1 MKPSLPQGT
10 RDFGAEEL
18 QKRYFIMDTIRAVYE
33 KYGFQPLETP
43 TMENLSTLTGKYG
56 DEGDQ
61 LLFRIMNQGRKV
73 EKANVKAFEEKDYGK
88 FVASL
93 CERGLRYDLTVP
105 FARYVVMNQHNLAF
119 PYKRYQIQPV
129 WRGDRPQKGRY
140 REFYQC
146 DADVIGSE
154 SLLNEVEL
162 TQILDE
168 VYTKL
173 GVNVEIRLNNRKVL
187 IGIAEVIGAADKF
200 MDITIAIDK
209 LDKIGIEGVAKEL
222 LSRGISQEAI
232 DKIKIF
238 LDTTGSNADK
248 MAVLEQG
255 LADSPVGCKGVE
267 ELKTVL
273 GYLNKLD
280 FQQEVVLDITLARG
294 LNYYTGTIYEVKA
307 KDAQMGSISG
317 GGRYDDLT
325 GNFGLKG
332 MSGVGISFGLD
343 RIYDVMEELGLFEN
357 LATNTTKVL
366 FINFGGTSEE
376 YAFQLLQKFR
386 QANIASELFPDDV
399 KMVKQMKYANAKN
412 IPFVVFVGEEEMEA
426 SSLKLKNMESGEQNS
441 MSLNEAI
448 AIIRGQ
454 NLK

>member
-1 MKPSLPQGT
+1 MKPSIPQGT

-18 QKRYFIMDTIRAVYE
+18 QKRYYIVNTIRAVYE

-73 EKANVKAFEEKDYGK
+73 QKADLKAFGEKNFGK
-88 FVASL
+88 FVTSL
-93 CERGLRYDLTVP
+93 CDRGLRYDLTVP
-105 FARYVVMNQHNLAF
+105 FARYVVMNQHKLAF

-146 DADVIGSE
+146 DADVIGST

-173 GVNVEIRLNNRKVL
+173 GLKAEIRLNNRKVL
-187 IGIAEVIGAADKF
+187 VGIAEVIGAADKF

-209 LDKIGIEGVAKEL
+209 LDKIGIDGVSKEL
-222 LSRGISQEAI
+222 EKRDISENAI
-232 DKIKIF
+232 EKIKLF

-248 MAVLEQG
+248 IAVLERE
-255 LADSPVGCKGVE
+255 LADSAIGSKGVE
-267 ELKTVL
+267 ELKTL
-273 GYLNKLD
+273 FGYLDKLEL
-280 FQQEVVLDITLARG
+280 QQDIVLDITLARG
-294 LNYYTGTIYEVKA
+294 LNYYTGTIYEVKS
-307 KDAQMGSISG
+307 KDVSMGSISG

-343 RIYDVMEELGLFEN
+343 RIYDVMEELALFEN
-357 LATNTTKVL
+357 VSTNTTKVL
-366 FINFGGTSEE
+366 FINFGGESEE

-386 QANIASELFPDDV
+386 QANIAAELYPDSA
-399 KMVKQMKYANAKN
+399 KMKKQMKYANSKN
-412 IPFVVFVGEEEMEA
+412 IPFVVFVGVEEMQA
-426 SSLKLKNMESGEQNS
+426 GSLKLKDMESGEQNS
-441 MSLNEAI
+441 MNLEEAI
-448 AIIRGQ
+448 RLVTG
-454 NLK
+454 N

>member
-1 MKPSLPQGT
+1 MKPSIPQGT

-18 QKRYFIMDTIRAVYE
+18 QKRYYITNVIRTVYE

-73 EKANVKAFEEKDYGK
+73 EKANLKAFGEKNFGK
-88 FVASL
+88 FVSSL
-93 CERGLRYDLTVP
+93 CDRGLRYDLTVP

-162 TQILDE
+162 TQILDD
-168 VYTKL
+168 VYTQL
-173 GVNVEIRLNNRKVL
+173 GLNVEIRVNNRKVL
-187 IGIAEVIGAADKF
+187 IGIAEIIGAADQF
-200 MDITIAIDK
+200 MNITIAIDK
-209 LDKIGIEGVAKEL
+209 LDKIGIEGVSKEL
-222 LSRGISQEAI
+222 VNRGISEEAI
-232 DKIKIF
+232 EKIKLF

-248 MAVLEQG
+248 IAVLERE
-255 LADSPVGCKGVE
+255 LADSETGKKGVE
-267 ELKTVL
+267 ELKTFF
-273 GYLNKLD
+273 GYLNKLEL
-280 FQQEVVLDITLARG
+280 QQEVKLDITLARG
-294 LNYYTGTIYEVKA
+294 LNYYTGTIYEVKS

-357 LATNTTKVL
+357 IATNTTKVL
-366 FINFGGTSEE
+366 FINFGGESED
-376 YAFQLLQKFR
+376 YAFQLLQKIR
-386 QANIASELFPDDV
+386 QANIAAELYPDAA
-399 KMVKQMKYANAKN
+399 KMKKQMKYANAKN
-412 IPFVVFVGEEEMEA
+412 IPFVVFVGAEEMQA
-426 SSLKLKNMESGEQNS
+426 GSLKLKDMESGEQQS
-441 MSLNEAI
+441 MSLEEAV
-448 AIIRGQ
+448 
-454 NLK
+454 NKCLSV

>member
-1 MKPSLPQGT
+1 MKPSIPQGT

-18 QKRYFIMDTIRAVYE
+18 QKRYYIINTIRAVYE

-43 TMENLSTLTGKYG
+43 SMENLSTLTGKYG

-73 EKANVKAFEEKDYGK
+73 QSADLKAFGEKDFGK
-88 FVASL
+88 FVSSL
-93 CERGLRYDLTVP
+93 CDRGLRYDLTVP

-162 TQILDE
+162 TQILNE
-168 VYTKL
+168 VYNKL

-187 IGIAEVIGAADKF
+187 IGIAEMIGAAEQF

-209 LDKIGIEGVAKEL
+209 LDKIGIDGVSKEL
-222 LSRGISQEAI
+222 EKRGISDAAI
-232 DKIKIF
+232 EKIKLF
-238 LDTTGSNADK
+238 LDTQGSNADK
-248 MAVLEQG
+248 IATLERE
-255 LADSPVGCKGVE
+255 LADSEVGRKGVE
-267 ELKTVL
+267 ELQTL
-273 GYLNKLD
+273 FGYLDKLEL
-280 FQQEVVLDITLARG
+280 QQEIVLDITLARG

-307 KDAQMGSISG
+307 KDAKMGSISG

-343 RIYDVMEELGLFEN
+343 RIYDVMEELNLFEN
-357 LATNTTKVL
+357 IATNTTKVL
-366 FINFGGTSEE
+366 FINFGGESEA

-386 QANIASELFPDDV
+386 QANIASELYPDDA
-399 KMVKQMKYANAKN
+399 KMKKQMKYANAKN
-412 IPFVVFVGEEEMEA
+412 IPFVVFVGAEEMQMG
-426 SSLKLKNMESGEQNS
+426 SLKLKNMESGEQKS
-441 MSLNEAI
+441 MGLEEAI
-448 AIIRGQ
+448 DLVIGDE
-454 NLK
+454 